1 MLRITRLTD
10 YGFILLAKMC
20 EDESSLQNAKD
31 MSEELDIPLPT
42 VSKVLKLLVQG
53 NLLESQQGS
62 QGGYHLSKP
71 AKEISAAEIIEVLEG
86 PVSMTACCV
95 TDGCDRNCAVSNS
108 WQKVNAVIVNELKS
122 VSLADMVA
130 DGINQE

>member
-1 MLRITRLTD
+1 
-10 YGFILLAKMC
+10 
-20 EDESSLQNAKD
+20 

-122 VSLADMVA
+122 VSLAEMVA
-130 DGINQE
+130 DSTN

>member
-20 EDESSLQNAKD
+20 EDESSLLNAKD

-53 NLLESQQGS
+53 DLLESQQGS

-71 AKEISAAEIIEVLEG
+71 AKEISAAKIIEVLEG

-130 DGINQE
+130 DGDN

>member
-20 EDESSLQNAKD
+20 EDESLLQNAKD

-122 VSLADMVA
+122 VSLAEMVA
-130 DGINQE
+130 DSTN

>member
-20 EDESSLQNAKD
+20 EDESLLQNAKD

-71 AKEISAAEIIEVLEG
+71 AKEISAAKIIEVLEG

-130 DGINQE
+130 DGNN

>member
-20 EDESSLQNAKD
+20 EDESLLKNAKD

-62 QGGYHLSKP
+62 QGYHLSKP

-86 PVSMTACCV
+86 
-95 TDGCDRNCAVSNS
+95 
-108 WQKVNAVIVNELKS
+108 L
-122 VSLADMVA
+122 
-130 DGINQE
+130 

>member
-130 DGINQE
+130 DSTN

>member
-122 VSLADMVA
+122 VSLVDMVA
-130 DGINQE
+130 DGDN

>member
-20 EDESSLQNAKD
+20 EDESSLLNAKD

-53 NLLESQQGS
+53 DLLESQQGS

-130 DGINQE
+130 DGDN

>member
-53 NLLESQQGS
+53 NLLQSQQGS
-62 QGGYHLSKP
+62 QGGYHLSKK
-71 AKEISAAEIIEVLEG
+71 ANEISAAEIIEVLEG

-130 DGINQE
+130 DG

>member
-20 EDESSLQNAKD
+20 EDESLLQNAKD

-108 WQKVNAVIVNELKS
+108 WQKVNAIIVANLRS
-122 VSLADMVA
+122 VSLAAMLEENV
-130 DGINQE
+130 

>member
-31 MSEELDIPLPT
+31 MSKELDIPLPT

-71 AKEISAAEIIEVLEG
+71 AKEISAAKIIEVLEG

-130 DGINQE
+130 DGDN

>member
-95 TDGCDRNCAVSNS
+95 TDGCDRNCAVSKS

-122 VSLADMVA
+122 VSLAEMVA
-130 DGINQE
+130 DSTN

>member
-71 AKEISAAEIIEVLEG
+71 AKEISAAKIIEVLEG

-130 DGINQE
+130 DGDD

>member
-10 YGFILLAKMC
+10 YGFILLARMC
-20 EDESSLQNAKD
+20 KDESSLQNAKV

-62 QGGYHLSKP
+62 QGGYHLSRN
-71 AKEISAAEIIEVLEG
+71 ANEISAAEIIEVLEG

-130 DGINQE
+130 DGNN

>member
-20 EDESSLQNAKD
+20 EDESSLLNAKD

-53 NLLESQQGS
+53 DLLESQQGS

-71 AKEISAAEIIEVLEG
+71 AKEISAAKIIEVLEG

-122 VSLADMVA
+122 VSLAEMVA
-130 DGINQE
+130 DGVN

>member
-130 DGINQE
+130 DGNN

>member
-20 EDESSLQNAKD
+20 EDESSLQNAKE

-71 AKEISAAEIIEVLEG
+71 AKEISAAKIIEVLEG

-95 TDGCDRNCAVSNS
+95 TDGCDRNCAVSKS

-130 DGINQE
+130 DR

>member
-20 EDESSLQNAKD
+20 EDESLLQNAKD

-71 AKEISAAEIIEVLEG
+71 AKEISAAKIIEVLEG

-130 DGINQE
+130 DGDN

>member
-130 DGINQE
+130 DGIN

>member
-20 EDESSLQNAKD
+20 EDESLLQNAKD

-62 QGGYHLSKP
+62 QGGYNLSKP
-71 AKEISAAEIIEVLEG
+71 AKEISAAKIIEVLEG

-130 DGINQE
+130 DGDN

>member
-122 VSLADMVA
+122 VSLAEMVA
-130 DGINQE
+130 DSTN

>member
-62 QGGYHLSKP
+62 QGGYHLSKK
-71 AKEISAAEIIEVLEG
+71 ANEISAAEIIEVLEG

-130 DGINQE
+130 DGIN